1 MMINRK
7 YLRDLCTQEEYEN
20 LLCYYDEEKDGKDR
34 CERWAEQEATYGFC
48 DKETW
53 DLSYSFACL
62 IYERVAMLMD
72 IGARVVDFDFNKVE
86 YNGKL
91 YTITQMMQMIM
102 DSCFKAMTLDDLD
115 DCSDYM
121 DDVFDM
127 LKISHRYLWW

>member
-1 MMINRK
+1 MINRK
-7 YLRDLCTQEEYEN
+7 YLRDLCTQKEYKN

-34 CERWAEQEATYGFC
+34 CKRWAEQEATYGFC

-72 IGARVVDFDFNKVE
+72 IGARVVDFDFHKVE
-86 YNGKL
+86 YDGET

-102 DSCFKAMTLDDLD
+102 DSCFKAMTSSDPD
-115 DCSDYM
+115 DCSDCM